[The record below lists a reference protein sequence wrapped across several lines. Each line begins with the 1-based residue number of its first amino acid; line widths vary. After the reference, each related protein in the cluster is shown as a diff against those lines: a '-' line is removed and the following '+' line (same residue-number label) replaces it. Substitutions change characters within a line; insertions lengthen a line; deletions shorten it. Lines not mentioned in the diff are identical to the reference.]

1 MPGPERRTPKVAAV
15 IVSWN
20 VKDYLRDCLRA
31 LYEWTGDIALEV
43 HVVDNGSSD
52 GTAAMV
58 RESFPK
64 VRLIPGEKNVGF
76 AAANNIAL
84 AEILKDK
91 SAGYILLINADI
103 EVGEGT
109 VEGLVEELV
118 RTPEAGAAAPALILA
133 DGRFQAGAAG
143 FLPSLASG
151 LEYFLFFGRLSPFG
165 SGSLFINQARFA
177 RREESVRVEW
187 LSGACLMLKRE
198 AIEAAGLLDEE
209 YFFCLEDIDLGKRL
223 GEKNFELLYIP
234 RLKVLHHHGISY
246 KTVLRE
252 INTEWLRLL
261 FAYVRREKGRGAADV
276 FRAAAVLGF
285 FLRLLGRSVLA
296 LAGGSPDRGRRL
308 KEAAAFF
315 SFSLTGRGRHA
326 INAEEDSSC
335 RF

>member
-1 MPGPERRTPKVAAV
+1 MPEPERKTPKLAAV

-20 VKDYLRDCLRA
+20 AKDYLRECLRA
-31 LYEWTGDIALEV
+31 LIDRTQNFALEV

-58 RESFPK
+58 REAFPK
-64 VRLIPGEKNVGF
+64 VRLLPGEKNIGF

-84 AEILKDK
+84 AGILKDK
-91 SAGYILLINADI
+91 SADYVLLINADV
-103 EVGEGT
+103 EVAEGT
-109 VEGLVEELV
+109 VEGLVDELE
-118 RTPEAGAAAPALILA
+118 RSPEAGAAAPALILP

-143 FLPSLASG
+143 FLPGLASG
-151 LEYFLFFGRLSPFG
+151 LNYFLFFGRFSPFG

-177 RREESVRVEW
+177 RRKESLRVEW
-187 LSGACLMLKRE
+187 LSGACLILKRE
-198 AIEAAGLLDEE
+198 AIETAGLLDEK

-223 GEKNFELLYIP
+223 GEKNFELLYVP

-261 FAYVRREKGRGAADV
+261 FAYVRREKGRGAAAG

-285 FLRLLGRSVLA
+285 FLRLLGRAVLA
-296 LAGGSPDRGRRL
+296 LAGKSPDRGRRL
-308 KEAAAFF
+308 KEASVFF
-315 SFSLTGRGRHA
+315 SFSLTGRGRRA
-326 INAEEDSSC
+326 INAGEDSSC
-335 RF
+335 LF